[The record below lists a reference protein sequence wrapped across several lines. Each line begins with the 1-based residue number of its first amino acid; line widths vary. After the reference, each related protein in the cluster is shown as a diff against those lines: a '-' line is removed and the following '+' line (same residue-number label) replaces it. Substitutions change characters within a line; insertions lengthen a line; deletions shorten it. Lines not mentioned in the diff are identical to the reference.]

1 MTFGWDALGTKRSGM
16 IHMYIHE
23 NCPNNNA
30 FAVYVKSSSS
40 SGKEAF
46 TLRRRVPAV
55 WILDITATFRHEVE
69 RPWMTR
75 TLFGVMLFS
84 RLDAAKS

>member
-30 FAVYVKSSSS
+30 FAVYVKSSRS

-46 TLRRRVPAV
+46 TLCRRVPAV
-55 WILDITATFRHEVE
+55 GSSTPQPVSG
-69 RPWMTR
+69 M
-75 TLFGVMLFS
+75 
-84 RLDAAKS
+84 KSSGRG